1 MKNIQAFIFD
11 MDGLLLDTER
21 VYQRSWSE
29 AARRLG
35 FDLND
40 EIYLMLIGITV
51 ADSEKRLAEVFGFRF
66 PIGEFRKDAK
76 SRYETIVETEGIPLK
91 PGVREM
97 LEWARHKN
105 IPCAVATSTVS
116 AEAQVRLAK
125 HGILKEFRQLIG
137 GEMVSRGKP
146 HPTYF
151 SVLPRRW
158 ESIHPIVWFLKMHIV
173 VFVRPRLRI
182 CRCCSFPTCCPPHR
196 RWNSWR
202 RMSVKAW
209 WTPEIGWQ
217 RSTFNNWTLLDE
229 ALRNCETRA
238 ADGSSA

>member
-1 MKNIQAFIFD
+1 

-35 FDLND
+35 FDLSD

-51 ADSEKRLAEVFGFRF
+51 ADSEKRLAEVFGSRF

-116 AEAQVRLAK
+116 AEAQVR
-125 HGILKEFRQLIG
+125 
-137 GEMVSRGKP
+137 
-146 HPTYF
+146 
-151 SVLPRRW
+151 
-158 ESIHPIVWFLKMHIV
+158 HIV

>member
-1 MKNIQAFIFD
+1 MTDRKQSNRSLVPPLEMKNIQAFIFD

-35 FDLND
+35 FDLSD

-51 ADSEKRLAEVFGFRF
+51 ADSEKRLVEVFGSRF

-105 IPCAVATSTVS
+105 IPCAVATSTLS
-116 AEAQVRLAK
+116 AEAQDRLAK

-146 HPTYF
+146 HPDIFLSAAKALGIDPPYCLVF
-151 SVLPRRW
+151 EDAHSGVRAAKAANMHVLLIPDMLP
-158 ESIHPIVWFLKMHIV
+158 S
-173 VFVRPRLRI
+173 
-182 CRCCSFPTCCPPHR
+182 
-196 RWNSWR
+196 
-202 RMSVKAW
+202 
-209 WTPEIGWQ
+209 TPEMEQ
-217 RSTFNNWTLLDE
+217 LATHV
-229 ALRNCETRA
+229 CESLVDARIWLA
-238 ADGSSA
+238 EEHFQ

>member
-51 ADSEKRLAEVFGFRF
+51 ADSEKRLAEVFGSRF

-105 IPCAVATSTVS
+105 PMRGRHFDRERGGASPSGQTRNPQGIPATH
-116 AEAQVRLAK
+116 R
-125 HGILKEFRQLIG
+125 R
-137 GEMVSRGKP
+137 RDGKP
-146 HPTYF
+146 GETP
-151 SVLPRRW
+151 SR
-158 ESIHPIVWFLKMHIV
+158 HISQ
-173 VFVRPRLRI
+173 
-182 CRCCSFPTCCPPHR
+182 CCQGAG
-196 RWNSWR
+196 N
-202 RMSVKAW
+202 
-209 WTPEIGWQ
+209 
-217 RSTFNNWTLLDE
+217 RSTLLS
-229 ALRNCETRA
+229 
-238 ADGSSA
+238 GF